1 MPAFLSFEFF
11 VAVRHITY
19 RKRQAALAIIAV
31 GLAVAISLISAATEN
46 GFFQYMLD
54 IVFKSL
60 PHVIITPADGEN
72 YLHLYQNLINGVL
85 GLQGVIGV
93 SPVLGASAAFTHDD
107 KVVNAAMIG
116 ILPHEADKIS
126 RIGESMVQG
135 DLYSIEGGKRV
146 LLGRELADKLDL
158 KVGDTIR
165 ASFPDAKDMN
175 LTVSGIF
182 DSGYKTV
189 NEKTSYVSL
198 ATAQEFLDEGNV
210 VTEIDIKLSDI
221 YQAEAVAKELS
232 SNSYKVRAWQEANP
246 EIVKTIAFENRQNF
260 ITLLLIMIIAAFGI
274 ASIMNMLVLEKTRE
288 IGMLVA
294 VGADSSHIRNI
305 FLLESGLLGVMG
317 AVLGSALSIVIA
329 MQLRSLQVEMPTGGM
344 INLPVILYPTDM
356 LNFTLLALILSLAA
370 GVYPAHK
377 ASKLDPVE
385 SLRG

>member
-31 GLAVAISLISAATEN
+31 GLAVAISLISVATEN

-60 PHVIITPADGEN
+60 PHVIITPADGDS
-72 YLHLYQNLINGVL
+72 YLHLYQNIINGVA

-93 SPVLGASAAFTHDD
+93 SPVLGASAAFSHED

-116 ILPHEADKIS
+116 ILPQEADKIS
-126 RIGESMVQG
+126 RIGESMIQG

-146 LLGRELADKLDL
+146 LLGKELADKLDL
-158 KVGDTIR
+158 KVGDTVR
-165 ASFPDAKDMN
+165 ASFPDAKDMD

-198 ATAQEFLDEGNV
+198 STAQEFLDEGNV
-210 VTEIDIKLSDI
+210 VTEIDIKLSSI

-232 SNSYKVRAWQEANP
+232 SNGYKVRAWQEANP
-246 EIVKTIAFENRQNF
+246 EIVKTIAFESRQNF

-288 IGMLVA
+288 IGMLMA
-294 VGADSSHIRNI
+294 VGADSTNIRNI
-305 FLLESGLLGVMG
+305 FLVESGLLGIMG
-317 AVLGSALSIVIA
+317 AVLGSALSIVMA
-329 MQLRSLQVEMPTGGM
+329 MQLRSFQVEMPTDGM
-344 INLPVILYPTDM
+344 INLPVVLYPMDI
-356 LNFTLLALILSLAA
+356 LNFSLLALILSVAA
-370 GVYPAHK
+370 GVFPAHK

-385 SLRG
+385 ALRG

>member
-1 MPAFLSFEFF
+1 MPAFLSFELFM
-11 VAVRHITY
+11 AVRHITY
-19 RKRQAALAIIAV
+19 RKRQAALAIVAV
-31 GLAVAISLISAATEN
+31 GLAVAISLISAAIEN

-72 YLHLYQNLINGVL
+72 YLHLYQNLIDGVL

-93 SPVLGASAAFTHDD
+93 SPVLGASAAFSHED

-116 ILPHEADKIS
+116 ILPQEADKIS
-126 RIGESMVQG
+126 RIGESMIQG

-146 LLGRELADKLDL
+146 LLGKELADKLDL
-158 KVGDTIR
+158 KVGDTVR

-175 LTVSGIF
+175 LTVSGVF

-210 VTEIDIKLSDI
+210 VTEIDIKLNDI

-232 SNSYKVRAWQEANP
+232 SNRYKVRAWQEANP

-288 IGMLVA
+288 IGMLMA
-294 VGADSSHIRNI
+294 VGANSTHIRNI
-305 FLLESGLLGVMG
+305 FLVESGLLGIMG

-329 MQLRSLQVEMPTGGM
+329 MKLRSFQVEMPTGGM
-344 INLPVILYPTDM
+344 INLPVILYPMDI
-356 LNFTLLALILSLAA
+356 LNFSLLALILSVAA
-370 GVYPAHK
+370 GVFPAHK

-385 SLRG
+385 ALRE

>member
-31 GLAVAISLISAATEN
+31 GLAVAISLISVATEN

-60 PHVIITPADGEN
+60 PHVIITPADGDS
-72 YLHLYQNLINGVL
+72 YLHLYQNIINGVA

-93 SPVLGASAAFTHDD
+93 SPVLGASAAFSHED
-107 KVVNAAMIG
+107 KVVNAVMIG
-116 ILPHEADKIS
+116 ILPQEADKIS
-126 RIGESMVQG
+126 RIGESMIQG

-146 LLGRELADKLDL
+146 LLGKELADKLDL
-158 KVGDTIR
+158 KVGDTVR
-165 ASFPDAKDMN
+165 ASFPDAKDMD

-198 ATAQEFLDEGNV
+198 STAQEFLDEGNV
-210 VTEIDIKLSDI
+210 VTEIDIKLSSI

-232 SNSYKVRAWQEANP
+232 SNGYKVRAWQEANP
-246 EIVKTIAFENRQNF
+246 EIVKTIAFESRQNF

-288 IGMLVA
+288 IGMLMA
-294 VGADSSHIRNI
+294 VGADSTNIRNI
-305 FLLESGLLGVMG
+305 FLVESGLLGIMG
-317 AVLGSALSIVIA
+317 AVLGSALSIVMA
-329 MQLRSLQVEMPTGGM
+329 MQLRSFQVEMPTDGM
-344 INLPVILYPTDM
+344 INLPVVLYPMDI
-356 LNFTLLALILSLAA
+356 LNFSLLALILSVAA
-370 GVYPAHK
+370 GVFPAHK

-385 SLRG
+385 ALRG

>member
-31 GLAVAISLISAATEN
+31 GLAVAISLISVATEN

-60 PHVIITPADGEN
+60 PHVIITPADGDS
-72 YLHLYQNLINGVL
+72 YLHLYQNIINGVA

-93 SPVLGASAAFTHDD
+93 SPVLGASAAFSHED

-116 ILPHEADKIS
+116 ILPQEADKIS
-126 RIGESMVQG
+126 RIGESMIQG
-135 DLYSIEGGKRV
+135 NLYSIEGGKRV
-146 LLGRELADKLDL
+146 LLGKELADKLDL
-158 KVGDTIR
+158 KVGDTVR
-165 ASFPDAKDMN
+165 ASFPDAKDMD

-198 ATAQEFLDEGNV
+198 STAQEFLDEGNV
-210 VTEIDIKLSDI
+210 VTEIDIKLSSI

-232 SNSYKVRAWQEANP
+232 SNGYKVRAWQEANP
-246 EIVKTIAFENRQNF
+246 EIVKTIAFESRQNF

-288 IGMLVA
+288 IGMLMA
-294 VGADSSHIRNI
+294 VGADSTNIRNI
-305 FLLESGLLGVMG
+305 FLVESGLLGIMG
-317 AVLGSALSIVIA
+317 AVLGSALSIVMA
-329 MQLRSLQVEMPTGGM
+329 MQLRSFQVEMPTDGM
-344 INLPVILYPTDM
+344 INLPVVLYPMDI
-356 LNFTLLALILSLAA
+356 LNFSLLALILSVAA
-370 GVYPAHK
+370 GVFPAHK

-385 SLRG
+385 ALRG